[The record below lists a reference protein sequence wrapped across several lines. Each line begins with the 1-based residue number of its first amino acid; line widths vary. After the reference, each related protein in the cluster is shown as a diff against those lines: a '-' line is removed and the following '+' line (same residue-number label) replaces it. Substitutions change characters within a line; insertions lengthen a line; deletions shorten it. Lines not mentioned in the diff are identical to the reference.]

1 MGFTLSLQ
9 GMGTQPCPAGLLRN
23 AQARELWTL
32 RLVKLRAPQ
41 EGCGRAP
48 ASGPSALP
56 SEDLL
61 SELVSSGILPLA
73 QEIKARFTSS
83 LVSIVVPPTPGLTPT
98 SQPDPDGTE
107 SRARTKVYVEATW
120 TVCSS

>member
-1 MGFTLSLQ
+1 MLRLQ

-61 SELVSSGILPLA
+61 SELVSGGVLPLV
-73 QEIKARFTSS
+73 QEVTARFTSS
-83 LVSIVVPPTPGLTPT
+83 LVSTIVPTPGLTPT
-98 SQPDPDGTE
+98 SQPDPGGTE

-120 TVCSS
+120 PVCSS